1 MRDMNTAKNGTFA
14 AVNNA
19 PAPRPVLTALAFNAS
34 PPLFPMSIPAAFSN
48 PRDTGSMVSANLL
61 NGFTVTRPSARVL
74 AAPAGKFSVTSS
86 ATASPYKPYPVN
98 RHDVSRYCLIRSLI
112 KMNSPAPPMSRH
124 VSPTIAYVLFSIPS
138 YSSGC
143 AMLV

>member
-1 MRDMNTAKNGTFA
+1 MTLTVSVRNDPMSDMNTAKNGTFA

-19 PAPRPVLTALAFNAS
+19 PAPRPVPTALAFNAS

-48 PRDTGSMVSANLL
+48 PRDTGSMVNANLL

-98 RHDVSRYCLIRSLI
+98 ETRRHSNCFI
-112 KMNSPAPPMSRH
+112 
-124 VSPTIAYVLFSIPS
+124 
-138 YSSGC
+138 
-143 AMLV
+143 